1 MSSRLLILVCL
12 AIGGAGL
19 TTAARASSPGAW
31 ASLTA
36 EVTSACKAVSQLK
49 SPRPSGALVSY
60 DDTVGWTALVLKGRY
75 PQPHMKNRA
84 GRELCLFDRKTRQAH
99 VVEADQLVSPQR

>member
-1 MSSRLLILVCL
+1 MSSRLLILGCL
-12 AIGGAGL
+12 AVGGAGL
-19 TTAARASSPGAW
+19 TSAARASSPDAW
-31 ASLTA
+31 TSLAA

-49 SPRPSGALVSY
+49 SPRPAGALVGY
-60 DDTVGWTALVLKGRY
+60 DDTVGWTALLLKGRY

-99 VVEADQLVSPQR
+99 VVEADQLTGTQR